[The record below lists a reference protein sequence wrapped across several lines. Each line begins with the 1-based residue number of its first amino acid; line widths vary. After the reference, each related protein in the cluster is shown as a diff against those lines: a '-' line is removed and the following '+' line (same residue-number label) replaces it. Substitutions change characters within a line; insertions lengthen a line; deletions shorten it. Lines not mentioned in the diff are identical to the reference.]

1 MPFAVSIGD
10 AFLLAKLALKIAQAF
25 TKGRKSA
32 PAEFREVESQLYSLS
47 AALDALRASRESD
60 TNSPL
65 LVDVSQLPGN
75 IPTHHRDNQDIVL
88 GMLGS
93 CKATLNHLES
103 IVAKYSILGTATDA
117 ECPRLKRWSRDL
129 KANWKKIAWTTEGG
143 DLITLKSNLTIQTN
157 SLNLVL
163 GVVINS
169 KANRLQ
175 DGMDH
180 ISTMLTDIH
189 TWFADNLKDTAAVT
203 LVTTTST
210 PVDTPAAPLTDLHFT
225 LYEHS
230 GHESKQICPRAS
242 LHGKSI
248 GSFSSTSLKISQLF
262 NCGCT
267 FSTSDPN
274 NHKAAVEAYG
284 LSPLSFPTR
293 IAGNERS
300 WLLYKVTDK
309 ATNQLVSL
317 LIKGVSR
324 DVMYDFEELLLHSLS
339 VVQARD
345 MLRRSMSTGLV
356 HVSSVETQF
365 PKAHLLDVISDVPS
379 TKQNIS
385 SAKFT
390 SGNMKYI
397 RDSISSVQIMHYK
410 SIDLRSILDTPA
422 LPQSMFEQDSS
433 AEVLIVYRNRHS
445 GEGGDVVRTILH
457 LKWNSETKH
466 RNGDSIVEV
475 KDIDCTS
482 FDAMDKPHPTTSVAV
497 TFEFASREAATD
509 FHKKLEATRMELFII
524 RLKFP
529 QDNEKVML
537 RVQAQDVHTERM
549 HISDA
554 EITILQNTTTQ
565 RFRLVVQSR
574 NGYSILSQD
583 LKEDFF
589 QTLAT
594 HGQPNYSSTT
604 YEVYIDGTGRR
615 RVHKYPNGFTR
626 LGFSEVKINQLFAIG
641 LASLGGAPRLLASG
655 EPERMQ
661 DVVCT

>member
-10 AFLLAKLALKIAQAF
+10 AFLLAKLALRIAQAF

-60 TNSPL
+60 TSSPL
-65 LVDVSQLPGN
+65 LVDVSQLPRTT
-75 IPTHHRDNQDIVL
+75 PPHHNDKQDIII

-93 CKATLNHLES
+93 CKATLDHLES
-103 IVAKYSILGTATDA
+103 IVEKYSILGTATDTD
-117 ECPRLKRWSRDL
+117 CPRLKRWSRDL

-143 DLITLKSNLTIQTN
+143 DLIALKNNLTIQTN

-169 KANRLQ
+169 QANRLQ

-189 TWFADNLKDTAAVT
+189 AWFAENLKNTAAVA
-203 LVTTTST
+203 LVTTTSI
-210 PVDTPAAPLTDLHFT
+210 PVDTHVAPLAELHFT

-230 GHESKQICPRAS
+230 GLDSKLLCPRAS
-242 LHGKSI
+242 LHGKSL
-248 GSFSSTSLKISQLF
+248 GTFSSSSLKNSQLF
-262 NCGCT
+262 NCGCAFPT
-267 FSTSDPN
+267 GNPN
-274 NHKAAVEAYG
+274 NHKAVVEAYG

-300 WLLYKVTDK
+300 WLLYKVTNK

-324 DVMYDFEELLLHSLS
+324 DVMYDFEEFLLHSLS

-365 PKAHLLDVISDVPS
+365 PKAHLLDIISDVPS
-379 TKQNIS
+379 AKQNIS

-397 RDSISSVQIMHYK
+397 RDSIGSVQIMHYK
-410 SIDLRSILDTPA
+410 SIGLRSILDNPA

-433 AEVLIVYRNRHS
+433 AEVVIVYRNRNS
-445 GEGGDVVRTILH
+445 AEAGDVVRTILH
-457 LKWNSETKH
+457 LRWNSETKH
-466 RNGDSIVEV
+466 SNVDSTVEV
-475 KDIDCTS
+475 KNIDCTS

-497 TFEFASREAATD
+497 TFEFATREAASD

-589 QTLAT
+589 ESLAT
-594 HGQPNYSSTT
+594 HGRPKYNSTT
-604 YEVYIDGTGRR
+604 YEVYVDGTGKR

-626 LGFSEVKINQLFAIG
+626 LGFSEVKIDQLFAIG
-641 LASLGGAPRLLASG
+641 LASLGGARMLLDSE
-655 EPERMQ
+655 EPEPMQ
-661 DVVCT
+661 DVVPT